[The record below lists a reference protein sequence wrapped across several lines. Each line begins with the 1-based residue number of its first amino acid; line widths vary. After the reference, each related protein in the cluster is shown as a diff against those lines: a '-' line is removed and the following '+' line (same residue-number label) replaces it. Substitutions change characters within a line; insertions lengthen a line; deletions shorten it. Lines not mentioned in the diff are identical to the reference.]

1 MTALGRGLVVI
12 AAALAAAAGR
22 PAPRLDGTVSGYV
35 GVGPTAGDTLHPG
48 SASAPGPVTRAS
60 LGSGALIDGYL
71 SPRGLPPLAGQV
83 VVTDTGLVFHSFDNR
98 IRTTF
103 PLIGPVRRSAGRQW
117 RAPAVSLAYA
127 TERDGRMVY
136 LIRMDGAVFEPRT
149 PGPLLDVAG
158 HPAWLDSLVSREW
171 VVDQPL
177 VSPNDSASSSRVVH
191 ALGQGALADSLY
203 ALFGR
208 PARPLGL
215 IGERGRAAGRIGE
228 YVASR
233 DSLSLDP
240 GRMGSEAQLRHAF
253 AHELAHRW
261 QARAPGQLAILWQ
274 GVPPIQDPRRYGHES
289 ISEHQAEAVAFAFHF
304 LQTTATADPTGRSAE
319 LLDHYE
325 LLVPGTSVVARYLAL
340 QPLYHRHPLRRL
352 LTTGRV
358 D

>member
-1 MTALGRGLVVI
+1 M
-12 AAALAAAAGR
+12 
-22 PAPRLDGTVSGYV
+22 
-35 GVGPTAGDTLHPG
+35 
-48 SASAPGPVTRAS
+48 
-60 LGSGALIDGYL
+60 IDGYL

-83 VVTDTGLVFHSFDNR
+83 VVTDTGLVFHSIDNR
-98 IRTTF
+98 FRTTF
-103 PLIGPVRRSAGRQW
+103 PLIGPVRQSAGRQW

-127 TERDGRMVY
+127 TESEGGMVY
-136 LIRMDGAVFEPRT
+136 LIRMDGAVFETRA

-158 HPAWLDSLVSREW
+158 HPPWLDSLVSREW
-171 VVDQPL
+171 TVDQPL
-177 VSPNDSASSSRVVH
+177 VSPNDGVAASRVVH
-191 ALGQGALADSLY
+191 ALGEGAFADSLY

-208 PARPLGL
+208 PGRPLGL
-215 IGERGRAAGRIGE
+215 IGEHGRSAGRIGE

-240 GRMGSEAQLRHAF
+240 GRMGSEAQLRHAL

-261 QARAPGQLAILWQ
+261 QARAPAQLAILWQ

-289 ISEHQAEAVAFAFHF
+289 VSEHQAEAVAFAFHF
-304 LQTTATADPTGRSAE
+304 LQTTATAEPAVRSAK

-325 LLVPGTSVVARYLAL
+325 LLVPGTSVMVRYLAL
-340 QPLYHRHPLRRL
+340 QPLYRRHPLRKL

>member
-1 MTALGRGLVVI
+1 ML
-12 AAALAAAAGR
+12 
-22 PAPRLDGTVSGYV
+22 SGYV
-35 GVGPTAGDTLHPG
+35 AIGRTAGDTLHPG
-48 SASAPGPVTRAS
+48 SPAAPAPGRPAT
-60 LGSGALIDGYL
+60 LGAGAVIDGYL

-83 VVTDTGLVFHSFDNR
+83 VVTDTGLVFHSIDNR
-98 IRTTF
+98 LRTTF
-103 PLIGPVRRSAGRQW
+103 PLIGPVRQSAGRQW

-127 TERDGRMVY
+127 TESDGGMVY
-136 LIRMDGAVFEPRT
+136 LFRMDGAVFETRT

-171 VVDQPL
+171 AADQPL
-177 VSPNDSASSSRVVH
+177 VSPNDSAAARRVVH
-191 ALGQGALADSLY
+191 ALGEGAFADSLY

-208 PARPLGL
+208 PIRPLGL
-215 IGERGRAAGRIGE
+215 IGERGRSAGRIGE

-240 GRMGSEAQLRHAF
+240 GRMGSEAQLRHAL

-289 ISEHQAEAVAFAFHF
+289 VSEHQAEAVAFAFNF
-304 LQTTATADPTGRSAE
+304 LQTTASAAPAGRSAE

-325 LLVPGTSVVARYLAL
+325 LLVPGTSVMARYLAL